1 MMNAV
6 RISTKI
12 ELLHCVKVPDFK
24 SQKMYYT
31 NVITDPENAL
41 INVQTKENPLIN
53 AQNKENPVQN
63 LNGGKPITMIRLEK
77 DHPPLQKDLHYPKD
91 DKYRRNAAAAK
102 ENWALA
108 LGARK
113 IMKNRLYVK

>member
-1 MMNAV
+1 
-6 RISTKI
+6 
-12 ELLHCVKVPDFK
+12 
-24 SQKMYYT
+24 MYYT

-41 INVQTKENPLIN
+41 INVQIKENALSMVN
-53 AQNKENPVQN
+53 AQNKENP
-63 LNGGKPITMIRLEK
+63 NGGKPITIIRLET
-77 DHPPLQKDLHYPKD
+77 DLPNHYPKD